1 MADNHVMQAEI
12 VIVGGGVIGASIAY
26 HLAARGVRD
35 VVVID
40 RETQPGAGS
49 TSRATGGFRAQFSTE
64 VNVRLS
70 LLSREKLLRFKE
82 EIGADPGFAQYG
94 YLFVARSESALGALR
109 DAQTI
114 QHACGLRDAQM
125 ISADDARRINP
136 AVGDDAIIGGAH
148 CPSDG
153 FIRAMQILRGYIDA
167 ATRLGVR
174 FVYGTEERPESRVVV
189 NASGAWAGNLVRP
202 LRRQVA
208 ATVPTT
214 ILPQSMPMTIW
225 IDDGYHFRVR
235 DDRVLLLWP
244 DQPPHGFQTNVE
256 DAWIGRVTAMTHER
270 VPILRDVPI
279 DRAAC
284 WAGLYEMTPDKHPL
298 VGWLDERTFI
308 AAGASGHGVM
318 HAPAIGEVAAQMI
331 VGEKTTI
338 DVRALRPSRFDENEP
353 IVGSVL
359 L

>member
-1 MADNHVMQAEI
+1 MKEI
-12 VIVGGGVIGASIAY
+12 SIVGGGVIGASVAY
-26 HLAARGVRD
+26 HLAARGMRD

-40 RETQPGAGS
+40 RNAQPGEGS

-70 LLSREKLLRFKE
+70 LLSREKLLRFKDE
-82 EIGADPGFAQYG
+82 VGADPGFAQHG
-94 YLFVARSESALGALR
+94 YLFLARSESALDALR
-109 DAQTI
+109 EAQI
-114 QHACGLRDAQM
+114 VQHKCGLRDARM
-125 ISADDARRINP
+125 ITADEARAINP
-136 AVGDDAIIGGAH
+136 AVGDGAVIGGAH

-174 FVYGTEERPESRVVV
+174 FVWGETSIPPARITV
-189 NASGAWAGNLVRP
+189 NCRGAWAGHVVQP

-208 ATVPTT
+208 STIPTN

-244 DQPPHGFQTNVE
+244 DQPPYGFDTTVE
-256 DAWIGRVTAMTHER
+256 DAWIDRVTAMTHER

-279 DRAAC
+279 DRAKC

-298 VGWLDERTFI
+298 IGWLDERTFI

-318 HAPAIGEVAAQMI
+318 HAPALGEVAAQMI
-331 VGEKTTI
+331 LGEPTTI
-338 DVRALRPSRFDENEP
+338 DVRALRPSRFDEGEP

>member
-1 MADNHVMQAEI
+1 MQPDVLI
-12 VIVGGGVIGASIAY
+12 IGGGVIGASIAY
-26 HLAARGVRD
+26 HLAARGAREI
-35 VVVID
+35 VVID
-40 RETQPGAGS
+40 RNTEPGAGS

-82 EIGADPGFAQYG
+82 EIGADPGFTQHG
-94 YLFVARSESALGALR
+94 YLFISHSEAGLDALR
-109 DAQTI
+109 QAQTI
-114 QHACGLRDAQM
+114 QHALGLRDAQM
-125 ISADDARRINP
+125 ISPSEARAINP
-136 AVGDDAIIGGAH
+136 AIGDDAIIGGAY

-174 FVYGTEERPESRVVV
+174 FMYGTEEQPQSRIVV
-189 NASGAWAGNLVRP
+189 NACGAWANHGVQP

-208 ATVPTT
+208 ATIPTNV
-214 ILPQSMPMTIW
+214 LPQSMPMTIW

-244 DQPPHGFQTNVE
+244 DHPPYGFNTTVD
-256 DAWIGRVTAMTHER
+256 DAWIDRVRAFTDER
-270 VPILRDVPI
+270 IPILRDVPI
-279 DRAAC
+279 DRAKC
-284 WAGLYEMTPDKHPL
+284 WAGLYEMTPDKHPMI
-298 VGWLDERTFI
+298 GWLDQRTFL

-318 HAPAIGEVAAQMI
+318 HSPAIGEVAAQMI
-331 VGEKTTI
+331 LGQPTTI
-338 DVRALRPSRFDENEP
+338 DVRTLRPSRFAEGEP
-353 IVGSVL
+353 IAGSVL

>member
-1 MADNHVMQAEI
+1 MQPDV

-26 HLAARGVRD
+26 HLAARGVHD

-40 RETQPGAGS
+40 RAPQPGAGS

-70 LLSREKLLRFKE
+70 LLSREKLLRFQD
-82 EIGADPGFAQYG
+82 EIGADPGFAQHG
-94 YLFVARSESALGALR
+94 YLFLARSNAAIDALR
-109 DAQTI
+109 LAQNV
-114 QHACGLRDAQM
+114 QHNCGLRDAQM
-125 ISADDARRINP
+125 IAANDARKINP
-136 AVGDDAIIGGAH
+136 AIGDDSIIGAAW

-153 FIRAMQILRGYIDA
+153 FIRAMQILHGYIAA

-174 FVYGTEERPESRVVV
+174 FVYGSDAAPQSRIVV
-189 NASGAWAGNLVRP
+189 NARGAWANNGVRP

-208 ATVPTT
+208 TT
-214 ILPQSMPMTIW
+214 IPTNVLPQSMPMTIW
-225 IDDGYHFRVR
+225 IDNGFHFRVR

-244 DQPPHGFQTNVE
+244 DERPYGFDISVD
-256 DAWIGRVTAMTHER
+256 DAWIDRVASMTRAR

-279 DRAAC
+279 DREKC

-298 VGWLDERTFI
+298 IGWLDERTFI

-331 VGEKTTI
+331 AGEKTTI
-338 DVRALRPSRFDENEP
+338 DVHALRPSRFEEGEA

>member
-1 MADNHVMQAEI
+1 MQPDVLI
-12 VIVGGGVIGASIAY
+12 IGGGVIGASVAY

-40 RETQPGAGS
+40 RNAEPGAGS

-82 EIGADPGFAQYG
+82 EIGADPGFAQHG
-94 YLFVARSESALGALR
+94 YLFVARSEAALEALR
-109 DAQTI
+109 SAQTI
-114 QHACGLRDAQM
+114 QHALGLH
-125 ISADDARRINP
+125 DARMITANEAREINP

-174 FVYGTEERPESRVVV
+174 FEYGTEERPQSRIVV
-189 NASGAWAGNLVRP
+189 NACGAWAGHGVQP

-208 ATVPTT
+208 TT
-214 ILPQSMPMTIW
+214 IPTSVLSQSMPMTIW

-244 DQPPHGFQTNVE
+244 DQPPYGF
-256 DAWIGRVTAMTHER
+256 DASVDDSWIDRVAAMTHER

-279 DRAAC
+279 DRAKC
-284 WAGLYEMTPDKHPL
+284 WAGLYEMTSDKHPL
-298 VGWLDERTFI
+298 IGWLDERTFI

-331 VGEKTTI
+331 VGEQTTI
-338 DVRALRPSRFDENEP
+338 NVRALRPSRFEEGEP

>member
-1 MADNHVMQAEI
+1 MQSAEV

-26 HLAARGVRD
+26 HLARLGMRD
-35 VVVID
+35 IVVID
-40 RETQPGAGS
+40 RAPEPGAGS

-64 VNVRLS
+64 INVRLS
-70 LLSREKLLRFKE
+70 LLSREKLLRFKD
-82 EIGADPGFAQYG
+82 EIGADPGFAQHG
-94 YLFVARSESALGALR
+94 YLFLARSEDALAQLR
-109 DAQTI
+109 AAQAI
-114 QHACGLRDAQM
+114 QHACGLH
-125 ISADDARRINP
+125 DARMIDADEARAINP
-136 AVGDDAIIGGAH
+136 AVGDKAVIGGAF

-174 FVYGTEERPESRVVV
+174 FVYGTEERPPSRIVV
-189 NASGAWAGNLVRP
+189 NAAGAWASQVCDVEVRP

-208 ATVPTT
+208 ATVPTSV
-214 ILPQSMPMTIW
+214 LPQSMPMTIW

-235 DDRVLLLWP
+235 EDRVLLLWP
-244 DQPPHGFQTNVE
+244 DHPPHGFDATVE
-256 DAWIGRVTAMTHER
+256 DAWIERVAAMTHER
-270 VPILRDVPI
+270 VPILRDMPI

-284 WAGLYEMTPDKHPL
+284 WAGLYEMTPDKHPII
-298 VGWLDERTFI
+298 GWIDERMLV

-318 HAPAIGEVAAQMI
+318 HAPAIGELAAQMI
-331 VGEKTTI
+331 AGEPTTI
-338 DVRALRPSRFDENEP
+338 DVRSLRPSRFREGEA

>member
-1 MADNHVMQAEI
+1 MQPD
-12 VIVGGGVIGASIAY
+12 VLIVGGGVIGASVAY
-26 HLAARGVRD
+26 HLAARGIRD

-40 RETQPGAGS
+40 RNAQPGAGS

-70 LLSREKLLRFKE
+70 LLSREKLLRFKD
-82 EIGADPGFAQYG
+82 EIGADPGFAQHG
-94 YLFVARSESALGALR
+94 YLFVARSQAALDALR
-109 DAQTI
+109 DAQTV

-136 AVGDDAIIGGAH
+136 AIGDDAIIGGAH

-167 ATRLGVR
+167 ATRLGVTFR
-174 FVYGTEERPESRVVV
+174 YGTDEQPSSRIVV
-189 NASGAWAGNLVRP
+189 NCGGAWAGSEVRP

-208 ATVPTT
+208 ATIPTNV
-214 ILPQSMPMTIW
+214 LPASMPMTIW

-244 DQPPHGFQTNVE
+244 DQPPYGFEATVD
-256 DAWIGRVTAMTHER
+256 DAWIDRVASMTRER

-279 DRAAC
+279 DRSAC

-298 VGWLDERTFI
+298 LGWLDDRTFI
-308 AAGASGHGVM
+308 AAGFSGHGVM
-318 HAPAIGEVAAQMI
+318 HAPAIGELAAQMI
-331 VGEKTTI
+331 AGEKTTI
-338 DVRALRPSRFDENEP
+338 DVRALRPSRFAEGEE